1 MALDEQ
7 RFTFDSGSKVC
18 KAGDN
23 KKRRQLNQLMSEIL
37 LEGNS
42 NLNFEPV
49 VAHKTSELVESY
61 RSPEKNHMPSYYNA
75 VTLKHI
81 L

>member
-1 MALDEQ
+1 M
-7 RFTFDSGSKVC
+7 FDSMSKVC
-18 KAGDN
+18 KTGDN
-23 KKRRQLNQLMSEIL
+23 KKRRQLNQFMSEIL

-61 RSPEKNHMPSYYNA
+61 RSPEKHNI
-75 VTLKHI
+75 VL
-81 L
+81 

>member
-7 RFTFDSGSKVC
+7 HFTFDSMSKVC

-23 KKRRQLNQLMSEIL
+23 RKRRQLNQLMSEII

-49 VAHKTSELVESY
+49 VAHKSELVESY
-61 RSPEKNHMPSYYNA
+61 RSPEKTHNI
-75 VTLKHI
+75 VL
-81 L
+81 

>member
-23 KKRRQLNQLMSEIL
+23 KKRRQLNRLMSEIL

-42 NLNFEPV
+42 NLDFEPV